1 MKFFFLSLSFFLFIN
16 ALAAQKIIYVNI
28 KNTNTQLDGNSWQTA
43 YKNLQIAL
51 TEAQYGDSVWVASG
65 VYYPTNDLN
74 KDTSFTI
81 KQGIHVF
88 GSFSGIEK
96 NTQQRKIKDN
106 ITILSGDIGVAKDT
120 SDNSFNVVY
129 IPYPDKNTVIDG
141 FQIEYG
147 NATSTVDLD
156 PFDGRHKCGG
166 GMYVNV
172 KDTQIECFSSIKNCI
187 FQKNSAKY
195 GGGIFLNLRGSAG
208 YSLNIDN
215 CVFDTNYSNLYGS
228 AIYGDWINSNVNNP
242 YNITI
247 NGTSFLHNRGW
258 LTNYGVIYFP
268 YMSGNLSLTKCT
280 FKYNHLQVIEINYN
294 PAATFGL
301 IKIDSC
307 VMSQNDTHGPMLR
320 MVAKKISKFEL
331 LNSIFDQNNTK
342 SNSALPSIDIGVG
355 VPQGNV
361 ANCIFSNN
369 TNNDNEY
376 SSCLDIGFGKNSK
389 GYISNCVFYHN
400 KYNARLYRHTD
411 ITNCIIIENE
421 VDSLN
426 QTIYYRGNLKNCLTN
441 IKHIGNF
448 PLGSCDTAT
457 MQLSTNPLFLNPF
470 QGDFHIASCSPA
482 INAGYNA
489 VLDSLGITTDIEGKP
504 RIAGARVDIGAY
516 ERQTFFDALPTIK
529 GSCTGQQGSVAFAV
543 QEGTAPYTY
552 QWQQGATSGTSLS
565 NLAQGTYQFT
575 VSDAA
580 GCKDSLQIVVPKATS
595 AIQLEGILKND
606 IRCFGEKNGNIQLL
620 PQGGTAP
627 YQYVWSN
634 NTTANPALN
643 LKEGSYTA
651 TVTDAEGCSSVSS
664 PILIAEPFALKI
676 AQFDIKNATGPLK
689 KDGYVV
695 IQKITGGTPPYTYKW
710 SNGVTDTLNKNLAPE
725 NYTLTVTDA
734 NGCFEVLGFGVTWQ
748 TATNE
753 LDENALLIY
762 PNPVASEGIL
772 HLNNTIFFETITL
785 IDVLGRIVLQEPIL
799 GRKEI
804 ELRLPSLVKGAYLLC
819 LNGKKGEKRKMVM
832 VE

>member
-1 MKFFFLSLSFFLFIN
+1 MKYFFLFLSFFLFLN

-88 GSFSGIEK
+88 GSFAGIEK
-96 NTQQRKIKDN
+96 NTQQRKIKNN
-106 ITILSGDIGVAKDT
+106 ITILSGDIGIAKDT

-129 IPYPDKNTVIDG
+129 IPYPDKNTAIDG

-156 PFDGRHKCGG
+156 AFDGRHKCGG

-172 KDTQIECFSSIKNCI
+172 KNTQIECFSSIKNCI
-187 FQKNSAKY
+187 FQKNNAKY

-208 YSLNIDN
+208 YSLNIDG
-215 CVFDTNYSNLYGS
+215 CIFDDNYSHLYGS
-228 AIYGDWINSNVNNP
+228 AIYGDWVNSNVNST
-242 YNITI
+242 YNVTI
-247 NGTSFLHNRGW
+247 KGTSFLRNDTW
-258 LTNYGVIYFP
+258 IFNYGVISFP
-268 YMSGNLSLTKCT
+268 YMSGNFFLTKSV
-280 FKYNHLQVIEINYN
+280 FEYNQTRAVNIEYN
-294 PAATFGL
+294 PAAKPSC

-307 VMSQNDTHGPMLR
+307 LMSKNDTKGSLLSII
-320 MVAKKISKFEL
+320 AKNCDKFEL
-331 LNSIFDQNNTK
+331 LNSVFDQNNTE
-342 SNSALPSIDIGVG
+342 SNSYSSVLGIGIG
-355 VPQGNV
+355 AAKINV
-361 ANCIFSNN
+361 SHCIFSNN
-369 TNNDNEY
+369 PNDSEYYGCLHIGSGKQARGYVNNCIFY
-376 SSCLDIGFGKNSK
+376 KNKHSAW
-389 GYISNCVFYHN
+389 ISGNNISFVN
-400 KYNARLYRHTD
+400 N
-411 ITNCIIIENE
+411 IIIEDA
-421 VDSLN
+421 DSLN
-426 QTIYYRGNLKNCLTN
+426 QTLAYTVNLKNCLTN

-457 MQLSTNPLFLNPF
+457 MLLNTNPLFLNSS
-470 QGDFHIASCSPA
+470 QNDFHLSPCSPA
-482 INAGYNA
+482 TNAGDNA

-565 NLAQGTYQFT
+565 NLAQGTYLFT

-580 GCKDSLQIVVPKATS
+580 GCKDSLQIIIPKATS

-643 LKEGSYTA
+643 LKKGNYTA

-664 PILIAEPFALKI
+664 LISIVEPFALKI
-676 AQFDIKNATGPLK
+676 AQ
-689 KDGYVV
+689 
-695 IQKITGGTPPYTYKW
+695 
-710 SNGVTDTLNKNLAPE
+710 
-725 NYTLTVTDA
+725 
-734 NGCFEVLGFGVTWQ
+734 
-748 TATNE
+748 
-753 LDENALLIY
+753 
-762 PNPVASEGIL
+762 
-772 HLNNTIFFETITL
+772 
-785 IDVLGRIVLQEPIL
+785 
-799 GRKEI
+799 
-804 ELRLPSLVKGAYLLC
+804 
-819 LNGKKGEKRKMVM
+819 
-832 VE
+832 